1 MGETT
6 YLIEVKASTGDD
18 TVFSLPE
25 VELTRALALEP
36 HEQYMALF
44 VANVLNDELRTFT
57 WLPNPLGSQARLFR
71 REGRQMKFR
80 FDLAHG

>member
-1 MGETT
+1 MGEVT

-18 TVFSLPE
+18 TIFSLPE
-25 VELTRALALEP
+25 VEITRALDLAP
-36 HEQYMALF
+36 HEQYMILF
-44 VANVLNDELRTFT
+44 IANVLTDELRTFT

-80 FDLAHG
+80 FDLADD